1 MTTAYVVQSMR
12 DYTFLYCGDSGD
24 IDHTPRLSL
33 AGRFYDY
40 EQAHDA
46 GLSEIGCDY
55 EVIPMIEE

>member
-1 MTTAYVVQSMR
+1 MTAAYVVQSMR

-40 EQAHDA
+40 EQAFNA
-46 GLSEIGCDY
+46 GLSEIGCDF
-55 EVIPMIEE
+55 EVITIIQE